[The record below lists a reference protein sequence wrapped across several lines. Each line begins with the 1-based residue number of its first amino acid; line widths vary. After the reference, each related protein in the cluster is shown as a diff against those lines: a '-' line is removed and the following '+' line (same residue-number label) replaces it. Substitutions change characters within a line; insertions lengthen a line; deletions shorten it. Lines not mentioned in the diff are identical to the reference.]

1 MPSIKKS
8 ALVNHTASELFS
20 IVDDVD
26 AYPQFL
32 PWCGGAS
39 VLRRDQDV
47 VEATVEIA
55 HSGVH
60 KSFTTRNRLQAGKMI
75 EMELIEGPFKHLHG
89 FWTFEQLGK
98 EACKISLELEY
109 EFSNKL
115 LAMAIGPVFNK
126 IASSLVDAYC
136 QRADALYGKQ

>member
-1 MPSIKKS
+1 MPSIKKN

-47 VEATVEIA
+47 VEARVEIA
-55 HSGVH
+55 HTGIH
-60 KSFTTRNRLQAGKMI
+60 KSFTTRNRFQVGKMI
-75 EMELIEGPFKHLHG
+75 EMELLDGPFKHLHG
-89 FWTFEQLGK
+89 SWAFEPLG
-98 EACKISLELEY
+98 EDACKVSLELEY

-115 LAMAIGPVFNK
+115 LAMVIGPVFNK